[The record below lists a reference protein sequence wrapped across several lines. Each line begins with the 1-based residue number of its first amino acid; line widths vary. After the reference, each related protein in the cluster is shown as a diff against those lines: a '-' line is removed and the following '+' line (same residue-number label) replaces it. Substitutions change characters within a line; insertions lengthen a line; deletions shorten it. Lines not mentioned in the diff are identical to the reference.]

1 MRESAKVQPLHEQPV
16 DKVVATGFNL
26 VINLAGERQIT
37 FQSGYEGDETEE
49 AVYARIDRMMKIGDR
64 YKARYSIPE
73 MEKDLATQEATLA
86 NLLVD
91 KARLDVEFEAA
102 QAARLEEIEKCKETA
117 NGHIL
122 DLGKRKNEVEKAGQ
136 DDWASRGRRGEY
148 KPQGAS
154 KVEVDRLD
162 SAMHAAAEARD
173 KAIAGIQLDIDK
185 AKAERERAEENQ
197 QISLVRWTDAIEKMK
212 ADLARMRQL
221 AGT

>member
-16 DKVVATGFNL
+16 EKVVATGFNL

-37 FQSGYEGDETEE
+37 FQSGYEGDETDE
-49 AVYARIDRMMKIGDR
+49 AVYARIDRMMTIGDR
-64 YKARYSIPE
+64 YKARYSIPDIE
-73 MEKDLATQEATLA
+73 ADLAKQEETVA

-102 QAARLEEIEKCKETA
+102 QAARFEEIEKCRQAA

-122 DLGKRKNEVEKAGQ
+122 DISQSKSAAEKQGRDAHV
-136 DDWASRGRRGEY
+136 ASGRRGDYE
-148 KPQGAS
+148 PRGVL
-154 KVEVDRLD
+154 KVEIERYDI
-162 SAMHAAAEARD
+162 AMHAAAEARD

-185 AKAERERAEENQ
+185 AAAERERAEENQ
-197 QISLVRWTDAIEKMK
+197 AISLERWSKAIQETK
-212 ADLARMRQL
+212 ANLARMRQL